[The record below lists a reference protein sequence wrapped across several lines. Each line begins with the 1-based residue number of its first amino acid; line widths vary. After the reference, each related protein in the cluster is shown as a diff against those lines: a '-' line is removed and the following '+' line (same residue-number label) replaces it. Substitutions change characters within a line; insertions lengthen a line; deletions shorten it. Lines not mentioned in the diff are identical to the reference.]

1 MSVTKD
7 TYQWLETAYKKGYQ
21 SSSKEDLLDK
31 VELVRTLLNEELDEF
46 IQALENKDKLEMI
59 NACSDLLF
67 VATNLPFF
75 AGFTHNQLELSNIQ
89 VFESNMTKFCK
100 NEKEALD
107 SCLAY
112 SLGEHPNKKGTIIY
126 TQPVKTE
133 HEKLK
138 YRVERVS
145 DGKLLKSI
153 AFEDVNE
160 EYINEVL
167 TDYKIPE

>member
-46 IQALENKDKLEMI
+46 ILALENKDKAEMV

-75 AGFTHNQLELSNIQ
+75 AGFTHTQLELSNIQ

-100 NEKEALD
+100 SEKEALD

-112 SLGEHPNKKGTIIY
+112 SLGEHPNKKGTVIY
-126 TQPVKTE
+126 AQP
-133 HEKLK
+133 EKAPSLEFP

-153 AFEDVNE
+153 TFKDVNE
-160 EYINEVL
+160 EYINEIL
-167 TDYKIPE
+167 TNYKIPE